1 MIRAFFVSIL
11 EVLNEVSMTLLSTLL
26 VFLEAF
32 LTILTRFLPEPVIDM
47 FSRASKRILRLWP
60 ARGQR
65 ELECNAA
72 LFRHCHEIA
81 RAESFNEICH
91 KYKYEFEEHIVLTTD
106 GYLLGLH
113 RITGSPKANYN
124 VKGVRKPVI
133 YLHHGLLMN
142 SEIWIAVDK
151 PAQSIAFTLADN
163 GYDVWLGN
171 NRGNKYSKK
180 HISLQSS
187 SVKFWNFS
195 MDEFSFYDI
204 PDSINYILDLT
215 KEPSL
220 SYLGFSQG
228 SAQAFAALS
237 IHSHLNKK
245 VNHFIALAPAMTP
258 PGVNSLVQSFTNK
271 SPSMLYFMFG
281 RKIILRSSAFWQS
294 IMNVDLFVRT
304 IDFACQF
311 LFGWQG
317 KNISYSQK
325 VTGYSHLYSFTSVK
339 TVVHWF
345 QIIGTGRFQ
354 MYDDDTMQLVFRTK
368 QFYRALPYPTQ
379 NIKTPITLIYG
390 MSDSLVDIDALLKEL
405 PYTTEAIGVPRYEH
419 LDMIWGKAVPEVIA
433 PKILESL
440 QKARHQNDSQVVLA
454 EFEG

>member
-1 MIRAFFVSIL
+1 MTIL
-11 EVLNEVSMTLLSTLL
+11 ELLAEVGMTLLSIVL
-26 VFLEAF
+26 VFLEGF
-32 LTILTRFLPEPVIDM
+32 ITILTRLLPEPVINM

-65 ELECNAA
+65 ELEHDPV
-72 LFRHCHEIA
+72 LLRHCREIA
-81 RAESFNEICH
+81 RAESFTDICN
-91 KYKYEFEEHIVLTTD
+91 KYNYDFEEHIVLTRD

-124 VKGVRKPVI
+124 VEGIRKPAI

-151 PAQSIAFTLADN
+151 PAQSIAFSLADQ

-187 SVKFWNFS
+187 SLRFWNFS

-204 PDSINYILDLT
+204 PDSINYILNLT

-237 IHSHLNKK
+237 IHADLNKK
-245 VNHFIALAPAMTP
+245 VNLFIALAPAMTP

-271 SPSMLYFMFG
+271 SPSMLYFLFG

-304 IDFACQF
+304 IDFACRF
-311 LFGWQG
+311 LFDWRG

-354 MYDDDTMQLVFRTK
+354 MYDDDTMQLIFRTK

-379 NIKTPITLIYG
+379 NIKTPVTLIYG
-390 MSDSLVDIDALLKEL
+390 MADSLVDIDAILKEL
-405 PYTTEAIGVPRYEH
+405 PASTQAIGVPQYEH
-419 LDMIWGKAVPEVIA
+419 LDMIWGKAVPEVIT

-440 QKARHQNDSQVVLA
+440 KKARHKNDSEVVLA